1 MTDLVYL
8 WVNGRDPKWLE
19 KKYKYSSAENK
30 KLNKDAMD
38 ECRTFENDELKY
50 SLRSAE
56 KNLPFVNKIF
66 LITDEQVPS
75 WLNLNTDKLRLV
87 DLKEIVPAD
96 KLPLFNS
103 CAIETRIPY
112 IEDLDEKFIYANDD
126 MLFWKPLEES
136 FFFEG
141 DKPVVRVDKR
151 IIKKKY
157 RHLYGYTIFRAY
169 TLMKEK
175 YGDCVPYFPHHNADS
190 YKKSTFLKCAEA
202 FKEEFEV
209 TLNNRFRD
217 FSNVQRMLVSYFAL
231 YSDEAVLKNVSLG
244 FVDKYIRKIASDSA
258 YYDMT
263 ASSARKIMNLNSKLL
278 CVNDS
283 RKASDR
289 SRELIKKALEKK
301 FPDKSVYEK

>member
-8 WVNGRDPKWLE
+8 WVDGRDTKWLE
-19 KKYKYSSAENK
+19 KKRKYSPDEK
-30 KLNKDAMD
+30 KLSKDALD
-38 ECRTFENDELKY
+38 NCRTYENDELKY

-66 LITDEQVPS
+66 LITDEQTPS
-75 WLNLNTDKLRLV
+75 WLNLNNDKLKLV
-87 DLKEIVPAD
+87 DLKEIVPSD

-112 IEDLDEKFIYANDD
+112 IDGLDEKFIYANDD
-126 MLFWKPLEES
+126 MFFWQPLEEN

-141 DKPVVRVDKR
+141 DKPIVRVDKK
-151 IIKKKY
+151 IIKKRYK
-157 RHLYGYTIFRAY
+157 HLYGYTIFRAY

-175 YGDCVPYFPHHNADS
+175 YGNCVPYFPHHNADA
-190 YKKSTFLKCAEA
+190 YKKSTFLKCIEA
-202 FKEEFEV
+202 FKDEFEV

-217 FSNVQRMLVSYFAL
+217 FSDVQRMLISYFAL
-231 YSDEAVLKNVSLG
+231 YSDEAVLKNINLG
-244 FVDKYIRKIASDSA
+244 FVDKYIKKLESDST

-263 ASSARKIMNLNSKLL
+263 AKSARKIMRINSKLL

-283 RKASDR
+283 RKANNQ
-289 SRELIKKALEKK
+289 SRELIKKILEKK